1 MSIASSAAS
10 QRDIVFQGQEMT
22 LEAAL
27 SQTVKMV
34 QRALNDLER
43 NLEQLAM
50 LEDQQIDEEVDF
62 KRGVELEDST
72 CDLVDMLTE
81 LLSELPLIAA
91 DIRGPAPASQ
101 KVWHK
106 EHKLRRKTAAIAKK
120 EAARAAAAEAKAQAA
135 LAKAEAKAAAS

>member
-1 MSIASSAAS
+1 M
-10 QRDIVFQGQEMT
+10 FQGQEMT

-27 SQTVKMV
+27 SQTIKSV

-50 LEDQQIDEEVDF
+50 LEEQQIDDEDF

-72 CDLVDMLTE
+72 CDLVEMLNE
-81 LLSELPLIAA
+81 LLSELPEIAE
-91 DIRGPAPASQ
+91 DIRGPCPASQ

-106 EHKLRRKTAAIAKK
+106 EHKLRRKTAAAMKREAKKQAVAEAK
-120 EAARAAAAEAKAQAA
+120 EAAKA
-135 LAKAEAKAAAS
+135 AKAEATQA

>member
-27 SQTVKMV
+27 SHTIKSV

-43 NLEQLAM
+43 NLERLAA
-50 LEDQQIDEEVDF
+50 LEEQQIDDEDF

-81 LLSELPLIAA
+81 LLQELPEIAE
-91 DIRGPAPASQ
+91 DIRGPCPASQ

-106 EHKLRRKTAAIAKK
+106 EHKLRRKTAATMKREAKKQAATEAK
-120 EAARAAAAEAKAQAA
+120 EAAKA
-135 LAKAEAKAAAS
+135 AKAEAEV